1 MIRSF
6 ASGYRYGLVG
16 LSLLFRRGTRF
27 QVLLPLLVN
36 IVVFSLGIV
45 WLVDATG
52 NLQATAESWL
62 PAWLDWMAWLLWP
75 IAVVGVLVVVWLG
88 FTLMA
93 NLIGSPFNGFLS
105 ERVQQQHAP
114 ELKTGSLPVWQEAI
128 KAPYFEIV
136 KIAYFVVLAIP
147 PLLLSFIPLIN
158 VLAPFAWAAYGAW
171 ILAVEYCDYPMS
183 NAGIRLRD
191 QKIILRQERWRAL
204 GFGAGVM
211 TLTVIPGLNLVAM
224 PSAVIGATL
233 MWCDRL
239 ASRAAGP

>member
-1 MIRSF
+1 MIGSF
-6 ASGYRYGLVG
+6 ASGYRYGLAG
-16 LSLLFRRGTRF
+16 LSWLFRRETRLH
-27 QVLLPLLVN
+27 VLLPMIVN
-36 IVVFSLGIV
+36 IVVFSLGIA

-52 NLQATAESWL
+52 NLQATAEAWL
-62 PAWLDWMAWLLWP
+62 PAWLDWLAWLLWP

-93 NLIGSPFNGFLS
+93 NLLGSPFNGLLS
-105 ERVQQQHAP
+105 ERVQQQYAP
-114 ELKTGSLPVWQEAI
+114 GLGVGSLPVWQEAI
-128 KAPYFEIV
+128 KAPYFELV
-136 KIAYFVVLAIP
+136 KIAYFAVLAIP
-147 PLLLSFIPLIN
+147 PLLLSFVPVVN
-158 VLAPFAWAAYGAW
+158 VLAPLVWAVYGSW

-183 NAGIRLRD
+183 NVGIRLRD
-191 QKIILRQERWRAL
+191 QKTILRQDRWRVL